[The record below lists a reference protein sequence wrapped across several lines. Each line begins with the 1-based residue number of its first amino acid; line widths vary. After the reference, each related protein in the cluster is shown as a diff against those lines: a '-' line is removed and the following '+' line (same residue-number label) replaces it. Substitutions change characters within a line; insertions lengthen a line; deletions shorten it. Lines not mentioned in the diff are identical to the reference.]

1 MLPRKCRMIL
11 FTVRPGSGAIGVTMV
26 THVMTTG
33 TGIIVTSADTDT
45 IAEGF
50 TGTVIKNLADLAR
63 NKIPIF

>member
-1 MLPRKCRMIL
+1 MIFL
-11 FTVRPGSGAIGVTMV
+11 TVEPGIAAIGITMV
-26 THVMTTG
+26 THVMTIG